1 MSRRRGRKRASVER
15 VLTPAQERIVRREI
29 AAGATRAEAAA
40 AAGVAQKRVYRAL
53 HAELAD
59 LPAGRHGPRPGVEY
73 PPQPEFVDI
82 PVEEI
87 YRRAAELRA
96 ERWGEDEAATRW
108 NPRFCGPIDG

>member
-1 MSRRRGRKRASVER
+1 MRRSRTANGER
-15 VLTPAQERIVRREI
+15 ILTAAQERVVRRAI
-29 AAGATRAEAAA
+29 AGGATRAEAAA
-40 AAGVAQKRVYRAL
+40 AAGVPVKRVYRAL

-59 LPAGRHGPRPGVEY
+59 LPPGKHGPRPGVEY

-96 ERWGEDEAATRW
+96 ERWSEDEAAGRW
-108 NPRFCGPIDG
+108 NPRFVPFDDS

>member
-1 MSRRRGRKRASVER
+1 MSRRRRAAAER
-15 VLTPAQERIVRREI
+15 ILTADEERIVRRAI
-29 AAGATRAEAAA
+29 ANGATRAEAAA
-40 AAGVAQKRVYRAL
+40 AAGVPVKRVYRAL

-59 LPAGRHGPRPGVEY
+59 LPAGKHGPRPGVEY

-96 ERWGEDEAATRW
+96 ERWSEDERASRW
-108 NPRFCGPIDG
+108 NPRFTPVDDA

>member
-1 MSRRRGRKRASVER
+1 MSRRRRPTRER
-15 VLTPAQERIVRREI
+15 ILTADQERAVRRAI
-29 AAGATRAEAAA
+29 AKGATRAEAAA
-40 AAGVAQKRVYRAL
+40 SAGVPVKRVYRAL

-59 LPAGRHGPRPGVEY
+59 LPPGKHGPRPGVEY

-96 ERWGEDEAATRW
+96 ERWSVDEAAGRW
-108 NPRFCGPIDG
+108 NPRFTPHDDA